1 MKFHSHH
8 TSNVLPV
15 EQIPGG
21 FRRVLADGRRMMV
34 IEWRMNAG
42 ANVPVH
48 AHPHEQAGYVING
61 EMLFTIDGVEHSV
74 PAGTGYSIP
83 GNVAHSARFP
93 GPAVLIDIFAP
104 PREDYRAMSASAPSY
119 MLGTMQKASTAPK
132 PKAKKG
138 PAAKKKAAPVKKKP
152 AAKKR

>member
-1 MKFHSHH
+1 
-8 TSNVLPV
+8 
-15 EQIPGG
+15 
-21 FRRVLADGRRMMV
+21 
-34 IEWRMNAG
+34 
-42 ANVPVH
+42 
-48 AHPHEQAGYVING
+48 
-61 EMLFTIDGVEHSV
+61 
-74 PAGTGYSIP
+74 
-83 GNVAHSARFP
+83 
-93 GPAVLIDIFAP
+93 VLIDIFAP